1 MVKHAVNWNRHE
13 DEFTQMF
20 YTQNTKQFW
29 LPEEISV
36 TADKGVWATMT
47 PQEQDAYKKALG
59 GLTMLDTEQG
69 GEGMPLIMMHIEGLQ
84 RKGVLSFMGMM
95 EQIHAKSYST
105 IFTTLATDEEIDEV
119 FDWIQKH
126 ENLQYKGQTIS
137 NYYMKLFQPQVSKY
151 DLYMAMVASVY
162 LETFLFYSGFF
173 YPLFL
178 AGQGKLTASGEIIN
192 LIIRDESIHGVFV
205 GLLAQETFAQLNVEE
220 QRLATLE
227 REALLMSLYEN
238 ELVFTQDVY
247 EQVGLVEEVDK
258 FIRYNA
264 NKACMNLGI
273 SVAFED
279 EAINPI
285 VENGLKTDTKNHDF
299 FSVKGNGYV
308 KATNV
313 EDLSD
318 EDFVFP
324 NAYEPVKLTEDEIIA
339 IKEGVVGDE
348 ISKDSKAKLS
358 RV

>member
-1 MVKHAVNWNRHE
+1 MVKAAVNWNRHE
-13 DEFTQMF
+13 DDFTQMF

-36 TADKGVWATMT
+36 TADKGVWETMLA
-47 PQEQDAYKKALG
+47 EEKDAYKKALG

-69 GEGMPLIMMHIEGLQ
+69 GEGMPLIMMHVQGLQ
-84 RKGVLSFMGMM
+84 RKAILSFMGMM

-119 FDWIQKH
+119 FEWIEQH
-126 ENLQYKGQTIS
+126 PSLQYKGQTIS
-137 NYYMKLFQPQVSKY
+137 DYYMKLFQPEVTKY

-205 GLLAQETFAQLNVEE
+205 GLLAQELFAELTEEE
-220 QRLATLE
+220 QARAIAE
-227 REALLMSLYEN
+227 REELLVSLYEN
-238 ELVFTQDVY
+238 ELGYTEDVY
-247 EQVGLVEEVDK
+247 AQVGLVEEVNK

-264 NKACMNLGI
+264 NKALMNLGI
-273 SVAFED
+273 QPYFEN

-285 VENGLKTDTKNHDF
+285 IENGLKTDTKNHDF

-313 EDLSD
+313 EEIEDD
-318 EDFVFP
+318 DFVFDWL
-324 NAYEPVKLTEDEIIA
+324 K
-339 IKEGVVGDE
+339 K
-348 ISKDSKAKLS
+348 
-358 RV
+358 